1 MDTPRAVVPVT
12 EFAVL
17 FKMILEKKT
26 KKKVK
31 NRRFLQ
37 REGET
42 LIEERE
48 KDFVVD
54 TRTTSLYTQ
63 D

>member
-1 MDTPRAVVPVT
+1 MDTPRAVVPVI

-17 FKMILEKKT
+17 FTMILEKKT

-31 NRRFLQ
+31 GQ